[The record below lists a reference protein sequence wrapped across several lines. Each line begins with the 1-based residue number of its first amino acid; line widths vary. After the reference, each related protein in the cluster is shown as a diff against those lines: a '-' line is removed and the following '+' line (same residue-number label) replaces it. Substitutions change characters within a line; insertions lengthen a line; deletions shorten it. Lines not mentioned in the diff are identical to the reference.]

1 MPLDKWCCP
10 DCKEP
15 CLPTLAL
22 GHWLLQTRLV
32 QNDYS
37 EADLDRMF
45 RASFCPQ
52 CHHSI
57 TGLTQPPFPIEWAP
71 SNFTRW
77 THEKAFHPIHQG
89 PPLVRKNI
97 YQSKLV
103 TFNAAL
109 HFILSRTNKVLDHR
123 LGGYIE
129 MASERE
135 ITLTTSSVPLL
146 DDSVPEG
153 SATEYTDLTPSNDGF
168 ISEEFSWRNQTTFK

>member
-1 MPLDKWCCP
+1 MSLDKWCCP

-57 TGLTQPPFPIEWAP
+57 AGLTQPPFPIEWAP
-71 SNFTRW
+71 SNFARW
-77 THEKAFHPIHQG
+77 THEKAFHPVYQG
-89 PPLVRKNI
+89 PPLIRKKI
-97 YQSKLV
+97 YQSRLV
-103 TFNAAL
+103 SFNAAL
-109 HFILSRTNKVLDHR
+109 YFILSRTNKVLDDR

-129 MASERE
+129 MAAKRK
-135 ITLTTSSVPLL
+135 ITFTNSSIPLL

-153 SATEYTDLTPSNDGF
+153 SPMEDTDFASSNDGF
-168 ISEEFSWRNQTTFK
+168 ISEELFMENPDCF

>member
-1 MPLDKWCCP
+1 WFSTNSWCCP

-57 TGLTQPPFPIEWAP
+57 AGLMQPPFPVEWAP
-71 SNFTRW
+71 SNFARW
-77 THEKAFHPIHQG
+77 THEKAFHPVYQG
-89 PPLVRKNI
+89 PPLIRKKI
-97 YQSKLV
+97 YQSRLV
-103 TFNAAL
+103 SFNAAL
-109 HFILSRTNKVLDHR
+109 YFILSRTNKFLDDR
-123 LGGYIE
+123 LGAKTCAIS
-129 MASERE
+129 A
-135 ITLTTSSVPLL
+135 LTILKNTV
-146 DDSVPEG
+146 VE
-153 SATEYTDLTPSNDGF
+153 TNDNEV
-168 ISEEFSWRNQTTFK
+168 ILQIKIKLQLR